1 MLNAGFVNICNWL
14 VDNKVIIYLGDDEAK
29 PILSVSQHIS
39 TST

>member
-1 MLNAGFVNICNWL
+1 MLNVDFVNICNWL

-39 TST
+39 AST